1 MCVIIMMIDSIIER
15 RSRYYKLFD
24 IREDNNAT
32 SKRKGGGGGNI
43 EKTVAMKEELFR
55 QSMKSP
61 GKVKATIKCSDKI
74 DYSKLRRIM
83 LNNMMIAK
91 RMNCE

>member
-1 MCVIIMMIDSIIER
+1 MIDSIIER
-15 RSRYYKLFD
+15 RSRYYKIFD
-24 IREDNNAT
+24 IREDNKASS

-74 DYSKLRRIM
+74 DCLKLRRIM

-91 RMNCE
+91 RMN